1 MDESVNKDNQLK
13 HNIMGN
19 YKNGYKWSRDYKRLK
34 QLLDNGYE
42 VVCLAD
48 YNYGDGDVA
57 RDICT
62 GRLIL
67 GSTEEYD
74 HYTFSCRGIAYCE
87 LYPSWY
93 KDQNMTEEVMF
104 KKAVSGANIE
114 FIDIDI
120 DEEVG
125 NV

>member
-1 MDESVNKDNQLK
+1 ME
-13 HNIMGN
+13 N

-34 QLLDNGYE
+34 QLLDDGYE

-48 YNYGDGDVA
+48 YDWHDGRIS

-74 HYTFSCRGIAYCE
+74 LYSFSCRGVCYCE
-87 LYPSWY
+87 LYPAWHR
-93 KDQNMTEEVMF
+93 DQNMTEEVMF
-104 KKAVSGANIE
+104 KKAVSMSNIE
-114 FIDIDI
+114 FIDIDKT
-120 DEEVG
+120 
-125 NV
+125 N

>member
-1 MDESVNKDNQLK
+1 
-13 HNIMGN
+13 MGE

-34 QLLDNGYE
+34 QLLDDGYE

-48 YNYGDGDVA
+48 YVWHDGTVSRDV
-57 RDICT
+57 CH
-62 GRLIL
+62 GRLVI

-74 HYTFSCRGIAYCE
+74 HYTFSCRGTTYCE

-93 KDQNMTEEVMF
+93 KDQNLTEEEML
-104 KKAVSGANIE
+104 KKAVSRANIE
-114 FIDIDI
+114 FIDIDK
-120 DEEVG
+120 EVD